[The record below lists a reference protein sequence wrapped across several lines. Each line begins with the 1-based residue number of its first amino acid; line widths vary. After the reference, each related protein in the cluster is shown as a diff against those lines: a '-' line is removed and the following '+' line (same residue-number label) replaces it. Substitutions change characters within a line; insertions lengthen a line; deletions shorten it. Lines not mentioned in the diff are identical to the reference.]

1 MLQTAGS
8 RLAVEVPEG
17 LQIPGERDAVTR
29 ILRNLLENAVKYGPA
44 GQTVR
49 LSAVPAGTT
58 VRLAVED
65 QGPGIPPEDRSRIWR
80 PYQRLERDRNA
91 PVGGSG
97 LGLSV
102 VSELTAAMGGR
113 AYVEDAP
120 GGGARFVIELPQ
132 GRPVRAG
139 AI

>member
-1 MLQTAGS
+1 MPDHLLVAGD
-8 RLAVEVPEG
+8 
-17 LQIPGERDAVTR
+17 RDAVVG

-49 LSAVPAGTT
+49 LAAVRDNGVARITID
-58 VRLAVED
+58 D
-65 QGPGIPPEDRSRIWR
+65 QGPGIPPGDRTRIWR

-102 VSELTAAMGGR
+102 VGELTAASNGR
-113 AYVEDAP
+113 AWVEDAP
-120 GGGARFVIELPQ
+120 GGGARFVVELPVAE
-132 GRPVRAG
+132 PEAG
-139 AI
+139 